1 MTPSRPH
8 LVKRVGRR
16 VNNLYS
22 TPKHISQGSVQIR
35 GGSRFEYM
43 RNPSQNPKPVV
54 HMYPFEALGESFKL
68 IPTLQNVRI
77 VLP

>member
-1 MTPSRPH
+1 MTQSRPH
-8 LVKRVGRR
+8 LVKRVDCHAD
-16 VNNLYS
+16 NLYS
-22 TPKHISQGSVQIR
+22 TPEHISQVCVQIR

-54 HMYPFEALGESFKL
+54 HMYPFEALGESLKL
-68 IPTLQNVRI
+68 VPTLQNVRI